1 MKIRI
6 KQVKEDAIKVGD
18 IVKLRGTDG
27 SMRYKV
33 MKEREMFGNKM
44 KAYVVK
50 SMDSDFGG
58 VAKGTES
65 EFSEDQLQKY
75 AEGGMME
82 KGGKVGKDDFI
93 NVNEVSDNPEGDQLV
108 LRFLQGIAKKFDYP
122 VAQAARFVKE
132 RIKKLGYNEAL
143 DPVGKEDSDVD
154 NDGDTDKSDKY
165 LQAKRDAISKNIKED
180 HEVGMAQNLLDD
192 IIKNAAEL
200 KLKVGAEEKNLAGW
214 IQDHISQAQ
223 NFINQANTG
232 FHEEEISE
240 GNGDDMS
247 AEQEFQKLMKT
258 YDWYFEMS
266 DDDRAYTRGK
276 ALNRQLYD
284 LAKFIGPERAIE
296 IFNQY
301 APKGRPGEEHF
312 SRTITSIDQLR

>member
-1 MKIRI
+1 MKLRI
-6 KQVKEDAIKVGD
+6 KKINEDPI
-18 IVKLRGTDG
+18 
-27 SMRYKV
+27 
-33 MKEREMFGNKM
+33 
-44 KAYVVK
+44 
-50 SMDSDFGG
+50 
-58 VAKGTES
+58 
-65 EFSEDQLQKY
+65 
-75 AEGGMME
+75 
-82 KGGKVGKDDFI
+82 GKVDLLSRDLYKLKMAKAISDAFHDKIHQLIRTGDLAKAEELLNRVKPGKDDFI

-122 VAQAARFVKE
+122 IAQAARFVKE

-180 HEVGMAQNLLDD
+180 HEVGMAINLLDD
-192 IIKNAAEL
+192 IIMNAQQL
-200 KLKVGAEEKNLAGW
+200 KMKLGGEERNIPGW

-223 NFINQANTG
+223 NYINQANTN
-232 FHEEEISE
+232 FHEDNDVRNDATIAE
-240 GNGDDMS
+240 GDMS
-247 AEQEFQKLMKT
+247 AEDEFHQLMKK

-266 DDDRAYTRGK
+266 DDDRIWDRGK

-284 LAKFIGPERAIE
+284 LAKFIGADKAVE

-301 APKGRPGEEHF
+301 APKSEPGREYA